1 MGKKETAELTT
12 RVQMARL
19 WKIVAIVQNEK
30 KITARKLAEHF
41 EVSVRTIRRDLDFL
55 RDQMG
60 IEINWDADEHTYLL
74 DPDFTHIPPLE
85 LGEDDFLLLSYLQQ
99 CISQHSDTDIGRMMN
114 ASFKKIFGLL
124 TGTKRWAEF
133 AQHIH
138 FRFDECLSASS
149 RREDKIFRILYRA
162 IRDRKVV
169 SFDYKPMRQPT
180 KSYTVEPSL
189 VLMHK
194 GRWYCYGRVAG
205 RKHIHLFAF
214 ARIENLKASTL
225 SYLYND
231 DEHDPR
237 RLLRHSF
244 GVAISSDPVENVVLE
259 FDPKVAQRVKEN
271 HWHPD
276 QELADLPNGG
286 LRLTLP
292 LNTTLEI
299 SPWILTWG
307 PYAKVVSP
315 PELAAKI
322 ADTLK
327 RMLANY
333 DASHSVSK
341 AT

>member
-1 MGKKETAELTT
+1 MRKKEAVELSS

-19 WKIVAIVQNEK
+19 WQILAIVQNEE
-30 KITARKLAEHF
+30 KITAEKLAKHF

-55 RDQMG
+55 RDRMG

-74 DPDFTHIPPLE
+74 DSDFTHIPPLE

-99 CISQHSDTDIGRMMN
+99 CISQHSETEIGRMMN
-114 ASFKKIFGLL
+114 ESFKKIFGLL

-138 FRFDECLSASS
+138 FRFDARLSASR

-169 SFDYKPMRQPT
+169 SFDYKPMRQQT
-180 KSYTVEPSL
+180 KFYTVEPSL
-189 VLMHK
+189 VLMHN

-225 SYLYND
+225 SYLYNE

-244 GVAISSDPVENVVLE
+244 GVAISSDPVENVVLD
-259 FDPKVAQRVKEN
+259 FDAKVAQRVKEN

-276 QELADLPNGG
+276 QELTDLPNGG

-307 PYAKVVSP
+307 PYVKVVSP
-315 PELAAKI
+315 PELAAKT
-322 ADTLK
+322 ADTIK

-333 DASHSVSK
+333 EAMHPASR
-341 AT
+341 